1 MKHKD
6 INTKNLFIDV
16 REYFL
21 NNIYFYFFVGGRGI
35 GKTYST
41 IKMLKDEEFFIYMRY
56 TPDELEKAIGSESP
70 ELNEFY
76 KVDSNFIIKKIKE
89 GFYGIYYGSED
100 NLKGYGVALSTFYKV
115 RGVNYEKATVLF
127 LDEFI
132 PEKNAR
138 KSMRD
143 PAEAFFNSIESINR
157 NREFFGVDPIR
168 VIACANSNNIYN
180 DIFVGLEI
188 VKDIELTLANKHNIY
203 CNEEKLL
210 QVAILESKK
219 EFVEKKKQTALYRL
233 TKGTAFYKMALE
245 NEFAYNDFDY
255 IIRNMSLAG
264 YKQLMQ
270 IDNIMIWVK
279 KGEDRYI
286 CKFTNENRVDKLYT
300 KNEIQ
305 IKHINKYYRDRFF
318 TAILNNRMIFDSYEI
333 KKKIFDIFN
342 IEC

>member
-1 MKHKD
+1 MKRKD
-6 INTKNLFIDV
+6 IDTKNLFINIKD
-16 REYFL
+16 YL
-21 NNIYFYFFVGGRGI
+21 LAQIYFYFFIGGRGV

-41 IKMLKDEEFFIYMRY
+41 VELLKDEEFFIYMRY
-56 TPDELEKAIGSESP
+56 TPDELEKSIGSENP

-76 KVDSNFIIKKIKE
+76 KVDSNFIIKKIKD

-100 NLKGYGVALSTFYKV
+100 NLKGYGVALSTFYKI

-132 PEKNAR
+132 PEKSAR
-138 KSMRD
+138 RAIKD
-143 PAEAFFNSIESINR
+143 PADAFFNSIESINR
-157 NREFFGVDPIR
+157 NKEFFGLEPIK

-180 DIFVGLEI
+180 DLFVALEI
-188 VKDIELTLANKHNIY
+188 VKDIELTLSNGHNIY
-203 CNEEKLL
+203 CDEEKLL
-210 QVAILESKK
+210 QVAILASKK
-219 EFVEKKKQTALYRL
+219 EFVEKKKKTALYRL

-245 NEFAYNDFDY
+245 NDFAYNDFDY
-255 IIRNMSLAG
+255 IVRNMSLAG
-264 YKQLMQ
+264 YKQIMQ
-270 IDNIMIWVK
+270 IDNIMIWGK
-279 KGEDRYI
+279 KGEERFI

-318 TAILNNRMIFDSYEI
+318 TAILNNRMFFDSYEI